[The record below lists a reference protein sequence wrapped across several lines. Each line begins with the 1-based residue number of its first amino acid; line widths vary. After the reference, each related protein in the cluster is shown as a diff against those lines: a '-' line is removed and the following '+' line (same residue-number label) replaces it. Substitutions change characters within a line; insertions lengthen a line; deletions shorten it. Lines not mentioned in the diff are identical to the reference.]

1 MIRLR
6 TGLLLAAAAALS
18 AGCGE
23 SPVSPTAAGNSAAMA
38 TTASL
43 GGYVIAF
50 KNDKV
55 PASFAARV
63 AALGGTITAAFDGVG
78 VATVDGISAKS
89 ASSLSD
95 LGDVA
100 PNLRFSAYPRETPVK
115 VMKAA
120 DAKVIPAS
128 PTNPA
133 GAFFYAAQWNMR
145 AIGADKAW
153 AAGKLGSPAVKVAIL
168 DTGIDPSYPDLL
180 GRVDPAN
187 SISFAPGDNV
197 YVDTYFPGYPYW
209 TDLHFHGTHVA
220 ATVASN
226 GIVFAGVT
234 SRTSLWAVKVL
245 DVNGGGSI
253 LSVIQGIFF
262 AANRGANIIS
272 MSVGT
277 TDPPFDMKDKETK
290 DFFNKLLDR
299 FFKYAQSKGV
309 LVVVAAGNEAQ
320 NLAVPQ
326 SYKIYCGAQHA
337 LCVSATGPTSSD
349 GDFGPW
355 YDQDAFA
362 PYSNYGT
369 NKIDIAAP
377 GGSDAGVIWGPCSS
391 TSLQI
396 PVCQTGIYVIG
407 LEGTSMATPHVSGAA
422 ALVMAEKGVG
432 LGAVRSALF
441 NAATDVGPFGKDA
454 YFGNGR
460 LNVAKALGL
469 K

>member
-1 MIRLR
+1 M
-6 TGLLLAAAAALS
+6 
-18 AGCGE
+18 
-23 SPVSPTAAGNSAAMA
+23 SPAPSGNSASMA

-50 KNDKV
+50 KNDKM
-55 PASFAARV
+55 PASFATKV
-63 AALGGTITAAFDGVG
+63 SSLGGKISVSFDGVG
-78 VATVDGISAKS
+78 VAMVEGLSAK
-89 ASSLSD
+89 AAASLSEF
-95 LGDVA
+95 GDVA
-100 PNLRFSAYPRETPVK
+100 PNMTFQAYPRETPVK
-115 VMKAA
+115 VMRAG
-120 DAKVIPAS
+120 DAKVIPSS

-133 GAFFYAAQWNMR
+133 GAFFYGAQWNMR
-145 AIGADKAW
+145 VISANKAW

-168 DTGIDPSYPDLL
+168 DTGIDPYYPDLF

-187 SISFAPGDNV
+187 SISFIPGDNAL
-197 YVDTYFPGYPYW
+197 VDANFAGAPYW

-234 SRTSLWAVKVL
+234 SKTSLWAVKVL
-245 DVNGGGSI
+245 DSEGGGSI

-277 TDPPFDMKDKETK
+277 TDPPFDMKDKENK

-309 LVVVAAGNEAQ
+309 LVVVAAGNEEQ
-320 NLAVPQ
+320 DLAVPQ

-337 LCVSATGPTSSD
+337 LCVSATGPTASD

-355 YDQDAFA
+355 YNADAFA
-362 PYSNYGT
+362 WYSNYGT

-377 GGSDAGVIWGPCSS
+377 GGNIGAPVWGPCSS
-391 TSLQI
+391 TSLAI
-396 PVCQTGIYVIG
+396 PICQTGVFVIG
-407 LEGTSMATPHVSGAA
+407 LEGTSMATPHVTGAA
-422 ALVMAEKGVG
+422 ALVMAEKGTG

-441 NAATDVGPFGKDA
+441 NSATDIGPFGKDA